1 VGNVKK
7 VSLQYN
13 QAGQSRGIA
22 DIMFSKPD
30 SAAKAA
36 KDLNGM
42 LVDKRPMKA
51 STTPPT
57 ACLDFPDLN

>member
-1 VGNVKK
+1 

-13 QAGQSRGIA
+13 QSGASRGIA
-22 DIMFSKPD
+22 DIIFSKPD

-51 STTPPT
+51 STALLTPL
-57 ACLDFPDLN
+57 LDFT